1 MKTDKR
7 QKHLKLTVAFVAI
20 LAALPALAADGDK
33 SKIKGLITEIQGDTV
48 TIKDANNVAQTI
60 TVSPATTYKRT
71 KGLTGVIHEKAE
83 QSALI
88 PGLPISA
95 DVVAAGAGFN
105 ASEISF
111 KSEDFRTAQQV
122 QAGLAT
128 TQAGLAKTEAR
139 MDDFGTYEAL
149 ATADVLFASGST
161 AISAT
166 GKSDLMALAEKAKG
180 TKDYRMVVQGFTDS
194 TGDAATNQKLSM
206 SRAEAVT
213 EFLQQQAGVSPGRV
227 QAGDGMGVA
236 ADAGTGSNAS
246 ARKVVVKLVV
256 DKGVQEG
263 AK

>member
-1 MKTDKR
+1 MNINKR
-7 QKHLKLTVAFVAI
+7 QKYLKLAAAFVAI
-20 LAALPALAADGDK
+20 LAALPAFAADGDK
-33 SKIKGLITEIQGDTV
+33 SKIKGLITGIQGDTL
-48 TIKDANNVAQTI
+48 TIKDVNNAEIAI
-60 TVSPATTYKRT
+60 TLAPTTTYKMK
-71 KGLTGVIHEKAE
+71 KGLVGARSE
-83 QSALI
+83 QVQRGALI
-88 PGLPISA
+88 TGLPITA
-95 DVVAAGAGFN
+95 DVVAAGDGFN

-111 KSEDFRTAQQV
+111 ESEEFRTAQQV

-161 AISAT
+161 TISAT
-166 GKSDLMALAEKAKG
+166 GKSDLMALAAKAKD

-194 TGDAATNQKLSM
+194 TGDPATNQKLSM
-206 SRAEAVT
+206 KRAEAVT
-213 EFLQQQAGVSPGRV
+213 DFLQQQAGVSPGRV

-256 DKGVQEG
+256 DKGVQDG
-263 AK
+263 TK